1 MVLKVPHLYQLFF
14 TFKTF
19 LGESNTGPSTQAKVH
34 CRSEGSRSMVNTKYA
49 YWTGGFGEEIG
60 DQVES
65 NTGFTIQHAPTY
77 LLQWI
82 WEDLS
87 LAEI

>member
-1 MVLKVPHLYQLFF
+1 
-14 TFKTF
+14 
-19 LGESNTGPSTQAKVH
+19 
-34 CRSEGSRSMVNTKYA
+34 MVNTKYA

-82 WEDLS
+82 WEELS